1 MIVTV
6 KCMVGC
12 NIQNTVVLGL
22 WKVKVFI
29 FEVFYSAILVLN
41 LWDLRSVSVV
51 YLGIIQ
57 TIFET
62 GIVSESGIESHC
74 RNRLVSETYKNL
86 SYC

>member
-1 MIVTV
+1 M
-6 KCMVGC
+6 
-12 NIQNTVVLGL
+12 
-22 WKVKVFI
+22 
-29 FEVFYSAILVLN
+29 
-41 LWDLRSVSVV
+41 V

-86 SYC
+86 SYCY